1 MCCGG
6 SRSAKPDRLAAV
18 PEQAVGDF
26 NYLSSF
32 LREPLDLN
40 VTLTPLI
47 SFCQGKTPGLPF
59 VKFVDILRRGI
70 VFSTVVRGC
79 LMP

>member
-40 VTLTPLI
+40 IT
-47 SFCQGKTPGLPF
+47 
-59 VKFVDILRRGI
+59 
-70 VFSTVVRGC
+70 
-79 LMP
+79 